1 LGIFNPEMA
10 VNWLSYLIE
19 KLAIAIILWEKHG
32 NVLYQTRGLGIV
44 LCKLAPDQPLCHV
57 NKNWGN
63 LNAKLS
69 TTWLIFKS
77 PILVP
82 KWEFWGSAIS
92 VNVNQTCIRL
102 TLNANMLENSCLTRA
117 TTNQELQFPIKNNLL
132 CIPRKIRTASRPARI
147 KIRII
152 SAASASLS
160 YGKDIPA
167 NKRHII
173 HRY

>member
-1 LGIFNPEMA
+1 
-10 VNWLSYLIE
+10 
-19 KLAIAIILWEKHG
+19 
-32 NVLYQTRGLGIV
+32 
-44 LCKLAPDQPLCHV
+44 
-57 NKNWGN
+57 
-63 LNAKLS
+63 
-69 TTWLIFKS
+69 
-77 PILVP
+77 
-82 KWEFWGSAIS
+82 
-92 VNVNQTCIRL
+92 VNVNQTCIWL
-102 TLNANMLENSCLTRA
+102 MLNANMLENSCLTRA
-117 TTNQELQFPIKNNLL
+117 TKNQELQFPIKNNLL